1 MNNTGLASALS
12 MGHVLLPVSYTW
24 GKGIPDLMLSKTFY
38 QIATLAALLLQQPA
52 FCAKE
57 QSNLP
62 FTEGFFSFL
71 MMY

>member
-1 MNNTGLASALS
+1 MNDAQPASASPRGMSYYPLLH
-12 MGHVLLPVSYTW
+12 MGKRNSRLGFTF
-24 GKGIPDLMLSKTFY
+24 KTEP
-38 QIATLAALLLQQPA
+38 TLAAFALQQPA

-62 FTEGFFSFL
+62 FTKGFFSFL

>member
-1 MNNTGLASALS
+1 MNKAQPAAALPKACLITS
-12 MGHVLLPVSYTW
+12 QLHMGKRNSRFGFTF
-24 GKGIPDLMLSKTFY
+24 KTES
-38 QIATLAALLLQQPA
+38 TLAAFALQQPA

-62 FTEGFFSFL
+62 CTKGFFGFL